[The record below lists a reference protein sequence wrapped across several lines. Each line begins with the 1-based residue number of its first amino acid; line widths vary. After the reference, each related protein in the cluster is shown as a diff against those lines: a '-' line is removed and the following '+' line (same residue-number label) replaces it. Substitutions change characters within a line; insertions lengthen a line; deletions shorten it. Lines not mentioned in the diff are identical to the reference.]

1 MDGDKHLPT
10 DVKLTLRFIA
20 ADEHQNFRAWRPIN
34 KLLLMFIY
42 KESLQYHSKEDI
54 KLHKVTA
61 T

>member
-10 DVKLTLRFIA
+10 DIILSLLFLA

-54 KLHKVTA
+54 KH
-61 T
+61 